1 MPVPQLLLYAGLLF
15 FLSTLILRT
24 LHYRRQPRHLRWEL
38 YPVAHERDRAGY
50 GGSHFEVPDHWT
62 HERRPDHGAEARAMA
77 GEVLLLAGVRRH
89 NPSLWRFSLPF
100 HAGCYLV
107 VAWLLMMLVVGAIGA
122 VPLGLL
128 AMIEFVGLLAVA
140 LGLIGGLGLLAK
152 RLGDPALRAY
162 NAPADYLNLGVWLAY
177 FAWILITR
185 ATGAVAGDELLA
197 VSAAVVRLQPA
208 ALGTSLAVEFV
219 LGTVLLAYL
228 PLSRMFHFVAKYFL
242 YHDVR
247 WEDAPNPRGGSLER
261 RLQQAM
267 AFGVAWEA
275 PHVRGAATWGQAARP
290 SDGQEDAS

>member
-15 FLSTLILRT
+15 FVTAVTLRT

-38 YPVAHERDRAGY
+38 YPVAHERGRAGY
-50 GGSHFEVPDHWT
+50 GGSHFEVPDHWS
-62 HERRPDHGAEARAMA
+62 HERRPDHAAEARAMA
-77 GEVLLLAGVRRH
+77 SEILLLEGVRRH

-100 HAGCYLV
+100 HAGCYL
-107 VAWLLMMLVVGAIGA
+107 LVVWLVGMLTLGVIGEVPVGVLA
-122 VPLGLL
+122 VVD
-128 AMIEFVGLLAVA
+128 FVGLLAVA
-140 LGLIGGLGLLAK
+140 LGLIGALGLLAK

-162 NAPADYLNLGVWLAY
+162 NAPADFVNLGVWLAY

-185 ATGAVAGDELLA
+185 ATSAVASDDLLA

-208 ALGTSLAVEFV
+208 PLGTQLAVELV

-247 WEDAPNPRGGSLER
+247 WEDAPNPRGGPLER

-267 AFGVAWEA
+267 AFGVAWDA
-275 PHVRGAATWGQAARP
+275 PHLRDAATWGQAARP
-290 SDGQEDAS
+290 NGQEDVS